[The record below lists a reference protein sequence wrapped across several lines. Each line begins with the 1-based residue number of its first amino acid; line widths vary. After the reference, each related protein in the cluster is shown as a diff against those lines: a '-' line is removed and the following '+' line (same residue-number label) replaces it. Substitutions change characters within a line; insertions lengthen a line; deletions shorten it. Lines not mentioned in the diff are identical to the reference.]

1 MPSTDIIKERLKKYR
16 IAKEK
21 NKDINC
27 ITSDLYDR
35 AITKYRIM
43 ILIFKGDPKVIDV
56 EIVESR
62 IPASIK

>member
-1 MPSTDIIKERLKKYR
+1 MPLTDVIKERLEKYR

-35 AITKYRIM
+35 AITKYRGY
-43 ILIFKGDPKVIDV
+43 LN
-56 EIVESR
+56 
-62 IPASIK
+62 